1 LANNLKLHIPWVIW
15 LCLISFLSLTPGD
28 KLPDITFDLFRID
41 TVAHILM
48 YLCLVFLMLLGF
60 FHQSNELNR
69 FWVVGI
75 VVYVML
81 VGLLIEVAQGSMV
94 SNRFFGWDDIV
105 ANSVGTFI
113 GLLCYAWYKKKELNL
128 VRFLQ

>member
-1 LANNLKLHIPWVIW
+1 M
-15 LCLISFLSLTPGD
+15 SFLSLTPGD
-28 KLPDITFDLFRID
+28 KLPNITFDLFRID
-41 TVAHILM
+41 TAAHILM
-48 YLCLVFLMLLGF
+48 YLFLVFLMLLGF
-60 FHQSNELNR
+60 FHQNNELNR

-113 GLLCYAWYKKKELNL
+113 GLLCYAGYKKKELNL